1 MKNKEIIRLRTS
13 LSRYSQALTTPAEE
27 RGMRRLLLDPAL
39 PEEFAADREMLLH
52 LDALCPPEGFEVRLA
67 AKIDLLAA
75 GSAGAAESR
84 RADNGRKR
92 GWILSRWSVA
102 ASVAVLLSLGIAFG
116 VGRSHTETP
125 GSDLTPEETYAE
137 VHKALSLFA
146 TTVDLGCSEAY
157 KAEQTVESVT
167 AKALASLSGISS
179 VSNESNDQI

>member
-1 MKNKEIIRLRTS
+1 MTNKEIIRLRTY
-13 LSRYSQALTTPAEE
+13 LSRYSQAFTTPAEE
-27 RGMRRLLLDPAL
+27 REMRRLLLDPTL

-52 LDALCPPEGFEVRLA
+52 LDALCPPEGFEERLA

-75 GSAGAAESR
+75 GSAGAGESR
-84 RADNGRKR
+84 RADNGRR
-92 GWILSRWSVA
+92 RRILSRWSVA

-116 VGRSHTETP
+116 VGRSHREAP

-146 TTVDLGCSEAY
+146 TTVDLGCAEAY

-167 AKALASLSGISS
+167 ANALASLSGISS

>member
-1 MKNKEIIRLRTS
+1 MTNKEIIRLRTY
-13 LSRYSQALTTPAEE
+13 LSRYSQAFTTPVEE
-27 RGMRRLLLDPAL
+27 REMRRLLLDPTL

-52 LDALCPPEGFEVRLA
+52 LDALCPPEGFEERLA

-75 GSAGAAESR
+75 GSAGAGESR

-92 GWILSRWSVA
+92 RRILSRWSVA
-102 ASVAVLLSLGIAFG
+102 ASVAVLLSLGLAF
-116 VGRSHTETP
+116 GRSHREAP

-167 AKALASLSGISS
+167 ANALASLSGISS

>member
-1 MKNKEIIRLRTS
+1 MTNKEIIRLRTY

-27 RGMRRLLLDPAL
+27 REMRRLLLDPTL
-39 PEEFAADREMLLH
+39 PEEFAADREMQLH
-52 LDALCPPEGFEVRLA
+52 LDALCPPEGFEERLA
-67 AKIDLLAA
+67 AKIDLLTA
-75 GSAGAAESR
+75 GSAGAGESR
-84 RADNGRKR
+84 RADNGRR
-92 GWILSRWSVA
+92 RRILSRWSVA

-116 VGRSHTETP
+116 VGRSHREAP
-125 GSDLTPEETYAE
+125 GSDLTPEQTYAE

>member
-1 MKNKEIIRLRTS
+1 MTNKEIIRLRTY

-27 RGMRRLLLDPAL
+27 REMRRLLLDPTL

-52 LDALCPPEGFEVRLA
+52 LDALCPPEGFEERLA

-75 GSAGAAESR
+75 GESR

-92 GWILSRWSVA
+92 RRILSRWSVA

-116 VGRSHTETP
+116 VGRSHREAS